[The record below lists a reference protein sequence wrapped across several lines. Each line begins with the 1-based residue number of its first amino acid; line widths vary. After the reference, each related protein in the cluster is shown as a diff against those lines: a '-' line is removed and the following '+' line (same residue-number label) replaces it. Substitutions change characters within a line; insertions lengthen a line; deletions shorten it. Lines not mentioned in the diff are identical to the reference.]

1 MVEIIVLGIAQDG
14 GVPHAGCLCVNCRA
28 ARSDPARRHPPVS
41 LGILS
46 GERMAMVDATDGF
59 EEQLAMLWD
68 RNPQS
73 KFHEAE
79 RFPAPEAVVLTHAH
93 VGHYAGIWQFDR
105 SVLAARSVGV
115 TGPPETITMLRQHE
129 PWKAI
134 EHEGHIRF
142 EPGVFNVPFA
152 LLPDVDVTMYPVPHR
167 SEWGTDTAALAIR
180 GPKRSLLYLP
190 DIDRWDEW
198 DRDLGA
204 TIQEFDVVML
214 DGCFWVAPPRE
225 GVPHPPITETME
237 RLQHLAGGRTQ
248 IIFTHINHSNPVL
261 TPGSDESMEVYRRG
275 FSIAAEGDVFEL

>member
-1 MVEIIVLGIAQDG
+1 
-14 GVPHAGCLCVNCRA
+14 
-28 ARSDPARRHPPVS
+28 
-41 LGILS
+41 
-46 GERMAMVDATDGF
+46 MAMVDATDGF